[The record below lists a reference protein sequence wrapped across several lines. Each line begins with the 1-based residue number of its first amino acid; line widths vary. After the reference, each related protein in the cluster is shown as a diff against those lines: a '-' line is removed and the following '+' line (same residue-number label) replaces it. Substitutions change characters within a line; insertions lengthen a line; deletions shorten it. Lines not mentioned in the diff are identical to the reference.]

1 MPPETL
7 VVTEHPTERFCRAWR
22 SSLAIAKKNAKIY
35 YLKPPVLI
43 FGLLFP
49 FFMFLA
55 FAVGRGLQ
63 PASMVPALL
72 GMTILFT
79 ASSVGPL
86 ISPWERQAKTYERLL
101 CAPVSLWH
109 IVFGDVGAGFLY
121 GLVISLLPLALGVW
135 AFGAHLDHPVAFI
148 ATMLLAVY
156 CFAAL
161 GALLAALP
169 TDQPSNVMML
179 SNLVRLPLL
188 FISGI
193 FIPLEQMPAW
203 GRTVALLSP
212 LSYAMELLCWSF
224 GQPPSLGAVP
234 AYLVLL
240 GFTLLFLCLARL
252 AHQRGLRKPYENPSK
267 HCYSSSPL
275 KCFSSRRAS

>member
-7 VVTEHPTERFCRAWR
+7 AAIEHPTERLRRAWR
-22 SSLAIAKKNAKIY
+22 SSLAIARKNAKIY

-49 FFMFLA
+49 FSMFLA
-55 FAVGRGLQ
+55 FVVGRGIE
-63 PASMVPALL
+63 PAGIVPGLL

-86 ISPWERQAKTYERLL
+86 IAPWERQAKTYERLL

-109 IVFGDVGAGFLY
+109 IVFGDVWAGFLY

-135 AFGAHLDHPVAFI
+135 AFGVRLDHPVAFTV
-148 ATMLLAVY
+148 TMLLAVY

-188 FISGI
+188 FISGV
-193 FIPLEQMPAW
+193 FIPLKQMPAW
-203 GRTVALLSP
+203 GRTVALFSP
-212 LSYAMELLCWSF
+212 LSYVMELLHWSF
-224 GQPPSLGAVP
+224 GQQPPLGMVP
-234 AYLVLL
+234 AYLVLI
-240 GFTLLFLCLARL
+240 GFTLLFLYL
-252 AHQRGLRKPYENPSK
+252 AHLAHHRGLRKV
-267 HCYSSSPL
+267 
-275 KCFSSRRAS
+275 F